1 MLFIAV
7 AWSGFLTYRSVAG
20 SGEENG
26 GVDHGEAKAPLI
38 REDIVIEHDR
48 RKGLPNLYAKEQD
61 AEDTEEI
68 VSVTMYPEKNC
79 KGEPLGIFEDR
90 DPGDEVDVCSS
101 TTYRR
106 SIRSFRIKGKNA
118 FIEIFS
124 DCGGTNYAASA
135 FEADG
140 CINVYSHPNFR
151 HFKVRRN
158 YFLQKKQIPERFLEA
173 QRILVG
179 VPSKS
184 YRIIYSAESSEYFG
198 YQMWANLYGYINSGQ
213 KGGTWTRLLTS
224 HQPDDLATH
233 TTKDGHHFPTFTA
246 PRHPYA
252 FRYGPLNKPDVIEK
266 WYASRDAPKEEV
278 IVVIDPDSWIYNDLS
293 PWVNRVERGKAIG
306 QAAYYHGSRRAQK
319 LWKKLCKKIATAKS
333 TLSAF
338 RTCFIPMI

>member
-1 MLFIAV
+1 MCVHYCHSHLRSGLNGIVVPEQAEALVCSHRNIRGKLDSAKAPLPAKSPFYALFLEYYLSLFIAV

-26 GVDHGEAKAPLI
+26 GVDHGEAMAPLI
-38 REDIVIEHDR
+38 REDIEIDHYR

-198 YQMWANLYGYINSGQ
+198 YQMWANLYGYINSGR
-213 KGGTWTRLLTS
+213 KVAVTRL
-224 HQPDDLATH
+224 
-233 TTKDGHHFPTFTA
+233 PT
-246 PRHPYA
+246 
-252 FRYGPLNKPDVIEK
+252 
-266 WYASRDAPKEEV
+266 
-278 IVVIDPDSWIYNDLS
+278 
-293 PWVNRVERGKAIG
+293 NR
-306 QAAYYHGSRRAQK
+306 
-319 LWKKLCKKIATAKS
+319 
-333 TLSAF
+333 
-338 RTCFIPMI
+338 P